1 MHDFSHK
8 IYFYCWKKLK
18 KMHFHSNWLDHLL
31 LMMSYLLTIATDH
44 KLVPKTARGMNEQLL
59 WKRQVLM
66 FYTLGKNRRNLM
78 TLGGGGGHLPP
89 PPLPSPL
96 HVQGLIA
103 TSLLGNSGYQTERNM
118 AKWKQNR
125 TALAILAQSMD
136 HAQQL
141 AIWSANLVLHS
152 STSQEISAL
161 LLKVLSGFFVS
172 SETLELTW
180 WVRPECFR
188 K

>member
-1 MHDFSHK
+1 M
-8 IYFYCWKKLK
+8 
-18 KMHFHSNWLDHLL
+18 
-31 LMMSYLLTIATDH
+31 
-44 KLVPKTARGMNEQLL
+44 
-59 WKRQVLM
+59 
-66 FYTLGKNRRNLM
+66 
-78 TLGGGGGHLPP
+78 GGGGG
-89 PPLPSPL
+89 
-96 HVQGLIA
+96 V
-103 TSLLGNSGYQTERNM
+103 LGNSGYQTERNM
-118 AKWKQNR
+118 AKWEQNR

-136 HAQQL
+136 HTQQL

-172 SETLELTW
+172 SETLELPW

>member
-8 IYFYCWKKLK
+8 IHFYCWKKLK

-78 TLGGGGGHLPP
+78 KGGGGWHLPP
-89 PPLPSPL
+89 PPSPL
-96 HVQGLIA
+96 HPARPRI
-103 TSLLGNSGYQTERNM
+103 NSDIVVRQFWIPNRKKYGGGQM
-118 AKWKQNR
+118 KAKSHCACDSRAVHGSR
-125 TALAILAQSMD
+125 TAISDMKCKLGITFVDESRDFCTTAESFKWLFRLIR
-136 HAQQL
+136 
-141 AIWSANLVLHS
+141 S
-152 STSQEISAL
+152 SRAAL
-161 LLKVLSGFFVS
+161 MGPSWMF
-172 SETLELTW
+172 
-180 WVRPECFR
+180 
-188 K
+188 

>member
-8 IYFYCWKKLK
+8 IHFYCWKKLK

-78 TLGGGGGHLPP
+78 KRGGVASTTP
-89 PPLPSPL
+89 PSPL

-118 AKWKQNR
+118 VGAKWKQNR

-172 SETLELTW
+172 SETLELPW

>member
-8 IYFYCWKKLK
+8 IYFYCSKKLK

-31 LMMSYLLTIATDH
+31 LMTSYLLTIATDD

-66 FYTLGKNRRNLM
+66 FYTLGKNQRNLM
-78 TLGGGGGHLPP
+78 GGGGIYHP
-89 PPLPSPL
+89 PSPL

-125 TALAILAQSMD
+125 TAFAILARSMD

-172 SETLELTW
+172 SETLELPW

>member
-1 MHDFSHK
+1 M
-8 IYFYCWKKLK
+8 
-18 KMHFHSNWLDHLL
+18 
-31 LMMSYLLTIATDH
+31 
-44 KLVPKTARGMNEQLL
+44 
-59 WKRQVLM
+59 
-66 FYTLGKNRRNLM
+66 
-78 TLGGGGGHLPP
+78 GGGGGG
-89 PPLPSPL
+89 
-96 HVQGLIA
+96 V
-103 TSLLGNSGYQTERNM
+103 LGNSGYQTERNM

-172 SETLELTW
+172 SETLELPW